1 MLAIRGSLV
10 AATLAFVAFFQAPA
24 VEARTIAPPAKARL
38 ASLAKTASGDCCAPQ
53 PVCCPE
59 PCITYRHRG
68 PMLCCGCCD
77 PPVQTILKVK
87 DPCTCCEVEVPV
99 CLPAC
104 CKGEPTV
111 CCGVGFLG
119 RDVVAY
125 EWCCGFS
132 VRVAFKHSGDLIV
145 TTWGR

>member
-1 MLAIRGSLV
+1 
-10 AATLAFVAFFQAPA
+10 
-24 VEARTIAPPAKARL
+24 
-38 ASLAKTASGDCCAPQ
+38 
-53 PVCCPE
+53 
-59 PCITYRHRG
+59 
-68 PMLCCGCCD
+68 MLCCGCCD

>member
-1 MLAIRGSLV
+1 ML
-10 AATLAFVAFFQAPA
+10 TLIAFVQTQI
-24 VEARTIAPPAKARL
+24 VEARTIAPPTKARL
-38 ASLAKTASGDCCAPQ
+38 ASFAKTSPEECCAPQ

-68 PMLCCGCCD
+68 PKLCCGCCE

-87 DPCTCCEVEVPV
+87 DPCTCCEVDVPV

-119 RDVVAY
+119 RDVVEY

-132 VRVAFKHSGDLIV
+132 VRVAFKRSGDLIV